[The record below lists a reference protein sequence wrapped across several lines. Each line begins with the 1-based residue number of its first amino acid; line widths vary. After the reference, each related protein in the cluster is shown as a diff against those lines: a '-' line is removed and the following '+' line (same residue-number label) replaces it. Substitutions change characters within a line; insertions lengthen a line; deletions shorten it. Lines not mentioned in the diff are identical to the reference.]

1 MKLHSNLDDR
11 LIDSLKK
18 RLTYLENTSNSG
30 LSPAV
35 AISMLSLHPSCLL
48 KGFTV
53 DLYRGEQYRISNHRG
68 DFVYGCETAS
78 ETSEKLAS
86 LYKAN

>member
-1 MKLHSNLDDR
+1 MKNHSNLDDR

-18 RLTYLENTSNSG
+18 RLIYLENTSNSG

-53 DLYRGEQYRISNHRG
+53 ELYHSEKYRILNHLG
-68 DFVYGCETAS
+68 EFIDGCETAS
-78 ETSEKLAS
+78 ETSEKLTS
-86 LYKAN
+86 LYRAN